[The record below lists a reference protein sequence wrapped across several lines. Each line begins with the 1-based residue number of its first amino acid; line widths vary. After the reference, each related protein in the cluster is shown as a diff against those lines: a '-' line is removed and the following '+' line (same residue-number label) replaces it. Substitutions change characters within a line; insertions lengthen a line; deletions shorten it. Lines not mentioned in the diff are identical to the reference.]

1 MLSISL
7 LGVVLKY
14 GRFCKHRQ
22 CQFTFGRMSMAS
34 RNIPLSHLRALKSA
48 GYLLSSISRHP
59 SSFITRQSSKIMALT
74 SGGNFR
80 NAKGDSVIV
89 QLRMEQSKILVSWS
103 LESIIEEQSIIQ
115 FESRQLLKFEPEMID
130 PWISTRLR
138 VHDIKE
144 VLRSVVPQIV
154 ESTKLASCRVA
165 STS

>member
-1 MLSISL
+1 
-7 LGVVLKY
+7 
-14 GRFCKHRQ
+14 
-22 CQFTFGRMSMAS
+22 
-34 RNIPLSHLRALKSA
+34 
-48 GYLLSSISRHP
+48 
-59 SSFITRQSSKIMALT
+59 MALT

-89 QLRMEQSKILVSWS
+89 QLRMEQSRILVSWS

-115 FESRQLLKFEPEMID
+115 FESRQLLKFESEMID

-144 VLRSVVPQIV
+144 VLRSVVPLIV

-165 STS
+165 ITS